1 VDSAATIPDSRA
13 DTQFITWADHADS
26 GTGGAGGDRYRSGR
40 ARMKSAL
47 PETPPP
53 PRTALPAA
61 QLALEAYWH
70 VGRHLRVYALQILV
84 LSVVSW
90 LFQVATS
97 IVVSLIPHASLAAA
111 TGMQQL
117 VFVVT
122 IVTVLLLGGTAI
134 FIDCM
139 RAVVLG
145 VTPAVGHAL
154 RLRPGETRVLRAVCI
169 YWLIVHL
176 VPTVIVQLSYVA
188 DPLGL
193 DWVPRLPA
201 PANFVFYWGWV
212 LATAPL
218 VVMSLP
224 IVLFEGAAAPVAQG
238 RQRLDGNGG
247 RMFLASALAFAPLA
261 AVEVGAYLVRTA
273 GPFDNDPALYWL
285 FEFVLMNLL
294 QTATSFATIL
304 VMSALV
310 ASAYLR
316 LSPRIESVYRVFD

>member
-1 VDSAATIPDSRA
+1 M
-13 DTQFITWADHADS
+13 
-26 GTGGAGGDRYRSGR
+26 RSP
-40 ARMKSAL
+40 L

-53 PRTALPAA
+53 PPTALPAA

-90 LFQVATS
+90 LFQLATN
-97 IVVSLIPHASLAAA
+97 IVISLMIPRASLEAAMGA
-111 TGMQQL
+111 QQL

-145 VTPAVGHAL
+145 LTPAVGHAL

-176 VPTVIVQLSYVA
+176 VPTVVVQLSYVA
-188 DPLGL
+188 DPMQL
-193 DWVPRLPA
+193 DWAPRLPA
-201 PANFVFYWGWV
+201 PANFAFYWGWV

-224 IVLFEGAAAPVAQG
+224 IVLFESAPAPLAQG
-238 RQRLDGNGG
+238 RQRLEGNGG
-247 RMFLASALAFAPLA
+247 RMFVAGALAFAPLA
-261 AVEVGAYLVRTA
+261 VAEVGSYLLRTA
-273 GPFDNDPALYWL
+273 GPFVSDPALYWL
-285 FEFVLMNLL
+285 FNFVLLDLL

-316 LSPRIESVYRVFD
+316 LSPRIESVYRIFD

>member
-1 VDSAATIPDSRA
+1 VSS
-13 DTQFITWADHADS
+13 Q
-26 GTGGAGGDRYRSGR
+26 
-40 ARMKSAL
+40 L
-47 PETPPP
+47 PETPVR
-53 PRTALPAA
+53 PRPALPAA

-90 LFQVATS
+90 MLQLATN
-97 IVVSLIPHASLAAA
+97 IVLSLMIPRASDAVA

-145 VTPAVGHAL
+145 LTPAVGHAL

-176 VPTVIVQLSYVA
+176 VPTVVVQLSYVA
-188 DPLGL
+188 EPLQL
-193 DWVPRLPA
+193 DWAPRLPA
-201 PANFVFYWGWV
+201 PANFAFYWGWV

-224 IVLFEGAAAPVAQG
+224 IVLFESAPAPLAQG
-238 RQRLDGNGG
+238 RQRLEGNGG
-247 RMFLASALAFAPLA
+247 RMFAAGALSFAPLA
-261 AVEVGAYLVRTA
+261 VVEVATYEAHAA
-273 GPFDNDPALYWL
+273 GLFDSDPALYWL
-285 FEFVLMNLL
+285 FEFVFMNLL
-294 QTATSFATIL
+294 QTATSFAAIL

-310 ASAYLR
+310 AAAYLR